1 MGEKVLKII
10 VSALMKEFLVDSVE
24 DLLIILA
31 QKSIKITV
39 QVASDLYYN
48 YQWEHRKQLPY
59 TPLNNNHIVVPATS
73 VKDRDKNKYCE
84 EIE

>member
-10 VSALMKEFLVDSVE
+10 VTALMKEFVVDNVE
-24 DLLIILA
+24 DLLILLA
-31 QKSIKITV
+31 QKGIKITI

-73 VKDRDKNKYCE
+73 VKDRDKNKYC
-84 EIE
+84 

>member
-10 VSALMKEFLVDSVE
+10 VTALMKEFLVDSVE
-24 DLLIILA
+24 DLLILLA
-31 QKSIKITV
+31 QKGIKITI

-73 VKDRDKNKYCE
+73 VKDRDKNKYC
-84 EIE
+84 

>member
-1 MGEKVLKII
+1 MTEKVLKI
-10 VSALMKEFLVDSVE
+10 VVAALMKEFVVDNVE

-31 QKSIKITV
+31 QKGIKITA

-48 YQWEHRKQLPY
+48 WQWNNRKELPY

-73 VKDRDKNKYCE
+73 VKDREKNKYC
-84 EIE
+84 

>member
-1 MGEKVLKII
+1 MGDKVLKI
-10 VSALMKEFLVDSVE
+10 VVAALMKEFLVDSVD
-24 DLLIILA
+24 DLLILLA
-31 QKSIKITV
+31 QKGIKITM

-73 VKDRDKNKYCE
+73 VKDREKNKYC
-84 EIE
+84 

>member
-1 MGEKVLKII
+1 MSEKVLKIL
-10 VSALMKEFLVDSVE
+10 VAALMKEFVVDSVE

-31 QKSIKITV
+31 QKGIKITV

-48 YQWEHRKQLPY
+48 WQWNNRKELPY

-73 VKDRDKNKYCE
+73 VKDRDKNKYC
-84 EIE
+84 

>member
-1 MGEKVLKII
+1 MTEKVLKII
-10 VSALMKEFLVDSVE
+10 VTALMKEFVVDNVE
-24 DLLIILA
+24 DLLILLA
-31 QKSIKITV
+31 QKGIKITI

-73 VKDRDKNKYCE
+73 VKDKEKNKYC
-84 EIE
+84 

>member
-1 MGEKVLKII
+1 MTEKVLKII
-10 VSALMKEFLVDSVE
+10 VAALMKEFLVDSVE
-24 DLLIILA
+24 DLLILLA
-31 QKSIKITV
+31 QKGIKITI

-73 VKDRDKNKYCE
+73 VKDREKNKYC
-84 EIE
+84 

>member
-31 QKSIKITV
+31 QKGIKITV

-48 YQWEHRKQLPY
+48 YQWNNRKQLPY

-73 VKDRDKNKYCE
+73 VKNKEKNKYC
-84 EIE
+84 

>member
-1 MGEKVLKII
+1 MTEKVLKII
-10 VSALMKEFLVDSVE
+10 VAALMKEFVVDNVE

-31 QKSIKITV
+31 QKGIKITM

-48 YQWEHRKQLPY
+48 YQWNNRKELPY

-73 VKDRDKNKYCE
+73 VKDREKNKYCWVG
-84 EIE
+84 

>member
-1 MGEKVLKII
+1 MCEKVLKIL
-10 VSALMKEFLVDSVE
+10 VSALMKEFVVDNVE
-24 DLLIILA
+24 DLLILLA
-31 QKSIKITV
+31 QKGIKITI

-73 VKDRDKNKYCE
+73 VKDRDKNKYC
-84 EIE
+84 

>member
-1 MGEKVLKII
+1 MGEKVLKI
-10 VSALMKEFLVDSVE
+10 VVAALMKEFLVDNVE

-31 QKSIKITV
+31 QKGIRITV

-48 YQWEHRKQLPY
+48 YQWNNRKQLPY

-73 VKDRDKNKYCE
+73 VKDRDKNKYC
-84 EIE
+84 

>member
-1 MGEKVLKII
+1 MGEKVLKIL
-10 VSALMKEFLVDSVE
+10 VAALMKEFVVDSVE

-31 QKSIKITV
+31 QKGIKITV

-48 YQWEHRKQLPY
+48 WQWNNRKELPY

-73 VKDRDKNKYCE
+73 VKDRDKNKYC
-84 EIE
+84 

>member
-10 VSALMKEFLVDSVE
+10 IAALMKEFLVDNVE

-31 QKSIKITV
+31 QKGIKITAK
-39 QVASDLYYN
+39 VASDLYYN

-73 VKDRDKNKYCE
+73 VKDRDKNKYC
-84 EIE
+84 

>member
-1 MGEKVLKII
+1 MTEKVLKII
-10 VSALMKEFLVDSVE
+10 VSALMKEFVVDNVE
-24 DLLIILA
+24 DLLILLA
-31 QKSIKITV
+31 QKGIKITI

-73 VKDRDKNKYCE
+73 VKDKEKNKYC
-84 EIE
+84 

>member
-1 MGEKVLKII
+1 MTEKVLKIV

-24 DLLIILA
+24 DLLILLA
-31 QKSIKITV
+31 QKGIKITI

-48 YQWEHRKQLPY
+48 YQWDHRKQLQY

-73 VKDRDKNKYCE
+73 VKDKDKNKYC
-84 EIE
+84 